1 MVQIRHLEENDHKV
15 IISVLKDWWGGRDL
29 SGLLPR
35 LFFQHFRPTSFVLED
50 NGRIVGFLVG
60 FLSQTYLDEA
70 YIHFAGID
78 PEYRR
83 QGLGRLL
90 YDHFFETVKGFGRTT
105 VRAITSPVNKTSI
118 AFHTGLGFTIEDKG
132 QILDGVPVAPDYDG
146 RDGARVLFKKEL
158 T

>member
-1 MVQIRHLEENDHKV
+1 MFQIRHLEEDDHKA
-15 IISVLKDWWGGRDL
+15 IISVMKDWWGGRDL

-35 LFFQHFRPTSFVLED
+35 LFFQHFKLTSFVLED
-50 NGRIVGFLVG
+50 QGRIIGFLVG
-60 FLSQTYLDEA
+60 FLSQTYPGEA

-78 PEYRR
+78 PEYQR
-83 QGLGRLL
+83 QGLGRIL
-90 YDHFFETVKGFGRTT
+90 YDHFFEIVKGFGRTT

-132 QILDGVPVAPDYDG
+132 QGQDGVPVYPDHDG

-158 T
+158 S